1 MIKIN
6 MGCGKRNFGKD
17 WIHIDGENY
26 EHLDYFS
33 ITDLSQFT
41 DGSVDLIYASHVIE
55 YFDRE
60 NIVPV
65 LNEWYRVL
73 KPGGILRLA
82 VPNFEIMSSLYCQK
96 KYELDKFLGL
106 LYGKMSMRGKVIYHK
121 TVYDFESLSSLL
133 IEQIG
138 FNVVKYYDW
147 RKTEHSCYDDHS
159 QAYLPHMDKDS
170 GILMSLNMEA
180 VK

>member
-1 MIKIN
+1 
-6 MGCGKRNFGKD
+6 
-17 WIHIDGENY
+17 
-26 EHLDYFS
+26 
-33 ITDLSQFT
+33 
-41 DGSVDLIYASHVIE
+41 
-55 YFDRE
+55 
-60 NIVPV
+60 
-65 LNEWYRVL
+65 
-73 KPGGILRLA
+73 
-82 VPNFEIMSSLYCQK
+82 
-96 KYELDKFLGL
+96 
-106 LYGKMSMRGKVIYHK
+106 MRGKVIYHK